1 MYKKKGLFIIICIA
15 LIFNACGQKTNKNM
29 DNKIKDKVLN
39 IYQQVKVFDY
49 NPRFVLDF
57 SAFGC
62 TYQVLVNDVPVMNS
76 NEPGDVGGAVYPFSN
91 FVLASGK
98 QDITIRL
105 FPAMRDGYVRDS
117 FLTARSKMKIKVLE
131 GDFHR
136 QKPDDYKVLLQ
147 LETPEIVKDTLP
159 YLEIKGSFTTTLPKE
174 REIDGW
180 SKGVDVSK
188 EDKDKLLEEV
198 IAKYEEFRQCFVK
211 KDVYHLA
218 DMLYKRQL
226 DYAKTYYQY
235 KPEQSKAFWDNYED
249 MINPIISMVPLD
261 NDKLAFYG
269 DGKVI
274 ALQKT
279 DNEYNRDA
287 IVLGKVKGKIRFFYM
302 LLYRPSPGAPL
313 EVIR

>member
-1 MYKKKGLFIIICIA
+1 MLRLIIIPA
-15 LIFNACGQKTNKNM
+15 LGFLTLYSCAQPVNNKQQEIK
-29 DNKIKDKVLN
+29 NKILS

-76 NEPGDVGGAVYPFSN
+76 NEPGDVGGAVYPFSEY
-91 FVLASGK
+91 VLHSGK

-136 QKPDDYKVLLQ
+136 QKPDDYEVLLQ
-147 LETPEIVKDTLP
+147 IETPKIEQDNLP
-159 YLEIKGSFTTTLPKE
+159 YFEFKGSFTTTLHKE

-226 DYAKTYYQY
+226 DFGKT
-235 KPEQSKAFWDNYED
+235 FNG
-249 MINPIISMVPLD
+249 
-261 NDKLAFYG
+261 KLRFYG
-269 DGKVI
+269 
-274 ALQKT
+274 L
-279 DNEYNRDA
+279 Y
-287 IVLGKVKGKIRFFYM
+287 
-302 LLYRPSPGAPL
+302 LYRPSPGAPL

>member
-39 IYQQVKVFDY
+39 IYKQVKVFDY

-76 NEPGDVGGAVYPFSN
+76 NEPGDVGGAVYPFSEY
-91 FVLASGK
+91 VLHSGK

-117 FLTARSKMKIKVLE
+117 FLTARSRMKLKVLE

-180 SKGVDVSK
+180 SKGVDLSK
-188 EDKDKLLEEV
+188 EDKDKLLKEV
-198 IAKYEEFRQCFVK
+198 VAKYEEFRQCFVK
-211 KDVYHLA
+211 KDVYLLA
-218 DMLYKRQL
+218 DILYKRQL
-226 DYAKTYYQY
+226 DFAKTYFQN
-235 KPEQSKAFWDNYED
+235 KPEQSEEIWNKFED
-249 MINPIISMVPLD
+249 MINPVIKVFNLE
-261 NDKLAFYG
+261 NDKLVIYG
-269 DGKVI
+269 
-274 ALQKT
+274 
-279 DNEYNRDA
+279 N
-287 IVLGKVKGKIRFFYM
+287 GKITALDRIDLKFERESIVKTETENRFEYYSI
-302 LLYRPSPGAPL
+302 LLYRPAPDAPL